1 MCELCRCACAALH
14 CAVCNADKIGIM
26 QALGHCLEAG
36 SQAAAAGQEEEGII
50 GLVQRWMFPLVKKGL
65 PAPNLAVR
73 QVNLLP
79 ACTCSWL

>member
-1 MCELCRCACAALH
+1 
-14 CAVCNADKIGIM
+14 M

-36 SQAAAAGQEEEGII
+36 SQAAATGQEEEGIV

-73 QVNLLP
+73 QVNTLLP
-79 ACTCSWL
+79 ACTYSWLYAAPPVCEDS